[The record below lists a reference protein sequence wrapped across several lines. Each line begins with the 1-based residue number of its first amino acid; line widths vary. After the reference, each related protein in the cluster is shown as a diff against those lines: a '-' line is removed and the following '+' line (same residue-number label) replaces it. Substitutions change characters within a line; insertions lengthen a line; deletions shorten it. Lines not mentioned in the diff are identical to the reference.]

1 MGYRH
6 IINLEKPEA
15 QIVFL
20 FREVYAMEKVDGTS
34 AHIAWRDG
42 QVHYFH
48 GGSNREQFL
57 ALFDQEALKA
67 EFERRGHPNVT
78 IYGEAYGSKVQAM
91 AKRYGKDLK
100 FVAFEVKIGE
110 DYWLDVPEAAKYVEA
125 FGLEFVHY
133 QRVNADLDTLTAL
146 RDAPSKQAERNG
158 MGVQPSEGIVI
169 RPLVEMRRGDARI
182 IFKYRTPESRER
194 KKVVKPGDAVEVL
207 TAANAI
213 ADEWVVP
220 KRLEHVLSAVEA
232 KLDRKAEQRDTGT
245 VLDAMEED
253 VLREAGEEIVDTREA
268 RKAIRTKARE
278 LFFAHLSPK
287 VV

>member
-6 IINLEKPEA
+6 IINLEKSEA
-15 QIVFL
+15 RVVFL
-20 FREVYAMEKVDGTS
+20 FKEVYALEKVDGTS

-42 QVHYFH
+42 RVHFFH
-48 GGSNREQFL
+48 GGANREQFL
-57 ALFDQEALKA
+57 ALFDEEKLKA

-91 AKRYGKDLK
+91 AKRYGRDLK

-110 DYWLDVPEAAKYVEA
+110 DYWLDVPEAEKYVQD

-133 QRVNADLDTLTAL
+133 ERVAAELDALTAL

-194 KKVVKPGDAVEVL
+194 KKIVTPGDPVEIL
-207 TAANAI
+207 TKANAI

-220 KRLEHVLSAVEA
+220 KRLEHVLNHLEA
-232 KLDRKAEQRDTGT
+232 RLGRKAEQQDTGA

-253 VLREAGEEIVDTREA
+253 VFREANGEIADNREA
-268 RKAIRTKARE
+268 RKAVRTKARE
-278 LFFAHLSPK
+278 LFFKQLFQ
-287 VV
+287 VTR